1 MFAQG
6 AAVSW
11 AEGQWATSPI
21 GHCRR
26 PVSCRASCVRTVPI
40 PPVGACLLWRRS
52 ARRDAGEDRMRHAAC
67 DRLEEVGSDSRGRP
81 SSRSNLLLFLMI
93 SPSSWS
99 ALPSSVNGT

>member
-26 PVSCRASCVRTVPI
+26 PVSCRASCVRLVPI
-40 PPVGACLLWRRS
+40 PLSVLAYSGVDLRGETRAKIACVMRRAIGWRKWGLI
-52 ARRDAGEDRMRHAAC
+52 AEDDPLR
-67 DRLEEVGSDSRGRP
+67 EVIFCYS
-81 SSRSNLLLFLMI
+81 
-93 SPSSWS
+93 
-99 ALPSSVNGT
+99 